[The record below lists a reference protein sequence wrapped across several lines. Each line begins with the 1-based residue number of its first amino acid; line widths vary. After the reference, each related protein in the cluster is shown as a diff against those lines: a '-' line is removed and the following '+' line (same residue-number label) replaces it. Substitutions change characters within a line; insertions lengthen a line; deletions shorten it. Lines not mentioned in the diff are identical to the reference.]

1 MRHTISAP
9 SVLTGALLVAFL
21 ATGLS
26 ATPAAAQEASAG
38 EALYLKYCSQ
48 CHGDDGSG
56 FGYATAYVKPAPRDF
71 TSCKYKIRRTPTGE
85 LPLDEDLV
93 RVIEVGLPYT
103 AMPGFA
109 NHLNSTEIDQIVE
122 HIKGFC
128 EDFTNPEY
136 APQAF
141 EIPPAPPYTDES
153 VEIGAQIYVETGC
166 GACHGEIGYGDG
178 ASGPTLRDDWGVHIK
193 PADLSMPW
201 TFRGGGTREDIYRTM
216 SAGFN
221 GTPMPGFHGA
231 LEPEKI
237 WGIVDYMLS
246 LSGGPS
252 KDGTS
257 EAPYSTV
264 LQAIGTEATLDLEQD
279 AEALDALF
287 ADAPK
292 ALFPVVGQIVEPG
305 RNFFPSAT
313 AVQAQAIYNDDEIAF
328 RLSWHDMRAETTGAN
343 GPDLQVPSWEE
354 QLEEIDWNTMPG
366 GRPSDDGGA
375 DAGGEDDLWG
385 GAAEDD
391 GGDVWGDAA
400 VDDGGDVWG
409 DDAVDDG
416 GGSGDDFWGD
426 DAGGSGDDFWGE
438 DEGSAPAGPT
448 GPEAEFSDAI
458 AIQFP
463 QAMPEGVRKPYF
475 LFGDTQNAVDLWF
488 VDLGQ
493 NGATNFVG
501 RGSAAVTPN
510 DTGTSIETI
519 SRFDKG
525 EWSVIIKRKR
535 KGRSSVSFEED
546 AFVPIAFSVWDGFNR
561 ERGNKR
567 GLTSWYNLYLEPLE
581 KPDPTGPMMRAGLG
595 VLAFEILFVLLLRR
609 RHRKTAS

>member
-1 MRHTISAP
+1 MDFPPIVAAVAIKPSDRSGGLLQQRLGLRGIIEAGFGQRLGDDLAGIGVEAHMQFAP
-9 SVLTGALLVAFL
+9 GPPCRPAVLT
-21 ATGLS
+21 
-26 ATPAAAQEASAG
+26 
-38 EALYLKYCSQ
+38 
-48 CHGDDGSG
+48 
-56 FGYATAYVKPAPRDF
+56 
-71 TSCKYKIRRTPTGE
+71 
-85 LPLDEDLV
+85 DL
-93 RVIEVGLPYT
+93 
-103 AMPGFA
+103 
-109 NHLNSTEIDQIVE
+109 
-122 HIKGFC
+122 
-128 EDFTNPEY
+128 
-136 APQAF
+136 
-141 EIPPAPPYTDES
+141 
-153 VEIGAQIYVETGC
+153 
-166 GACHGEIGYGDG
+166 
-178 ASGPTLRDDWGVHIK
+178 
-193 PADLSMPW
+193 
-201 TFRGGGTREDIYRTM
+201 
-216 SAGFN
+216 
-221 GTPMPGFHGA
+221 
-231 LEPEKI
+231 
-237 WGIVDYMLS
+237 
-246 LSGGPS
+246 
-252 KDGTS
+252 
-257 EAPYSTV
+257 
-264 LQAIGTEATLDLEQD
+264 
-279 AEALDALF
+279 
-287 ADAPK
+287 
-292 ALFPVVGQIVEPG
+292 
-305 RNFFPSAT
+305 
-313 AVQAQAIYNDDEIAF
+313 
-328 RLSWHDMRAETTGAN
+328 RAETTGAN

-366 GRPSDDGGA
+366 GRPSDDGDA

-385 GAAEDD
+385 GAAE
-391 GGDVWGDAA
+391 
-400 VDDGGDVWG
+400 DDGGDVWG

-546 AFVPIAFSVWDGFNR
+546 ASVPIAFSVWDGFNR